1 MKTCLISTKYI
12 GFLLM
17 SGLLTTAFPYFSA
30 SGNTARFLFPEPTQ
44 VNVDL
49 PALNLTETIISAVQ
63 SELDK
68 ARNEGKVVFLVVTG
82 AVAADNE
89 KAIAVA
95 VQANKLKNNSA
106 VIKMNRDDQA
116 NKDLV
121 SKFGIAGVAP
131 PLILVISPG
140 GVAVGGYQ
148 LDNATAENL
157 LKLLPS
163 PKKDEVL
170 VAINNKMPVFVIV
183 SKKSF
188 TDQVKSLESCKSAL
202 TQMGNNA
209 KIVQMDLD
217 DSKEMEFIN
226 QLGVNTVSATTATV
240 VINTAGQITGTYYG
254 PADATILANSA
265 KKVMSG
271 CCPGSSKKSCGK

>member
-1 MKTCLISTKYI
+1 
-12 GFLLM
+12 
-17 SGLLTTAFPYFSA
+17 
-30 SGNTARFLFPEPTQ
+30 
-44 VNVDL
+44 
-49 PALNLTETIISAVQ
+49 
-63 SELDK
+63 
-68 ARNEGKVVFLVVTG
+68 
-82 AVAADNE
+82 
-89 KAIAVA
+89 
-95 VQANKLKNNSA
+95 
-106 VIKMNRDDQA
+106 MNRDDEA
-116 NKDLV
+116 NKELV

-170 VAINNKMPVFVIV
+170 VAINNKMPVFVVV

-188 TDQVKSLESCKSAL
+188 TDQVKSLESCKYAL

-240 VINTAGQITGTYYG
+240 VINTVGQITGTYYG

-265 KKVMSG
+265 KKVMAG
-271 CCPGSSKKSCGK
+271 CCPGGSKKGCGK

>member
-1 MKTCLISTKYI
+1 VSVDITVLNPAEPII
-12 GFLLM
+12 
-17 SGLLTTAFPYFSA
+17 TT
-30 SGNTARFLFPEPTQ
+30 
-44 VNVDL
+44 
-49 PALNLTETIISAVQ
+49 VQ

-82 AVAADNE
+82 TVVADNE
-89 KAIAVA
+89 KALAIA
-95 VQANKLKNNSA
+95 VQANKLKSNST
-106 VIKMNRDDQA
+106 VIKMGRDDEA
-116 NKDLV
+116 NKELV
-121 SKFGIAGVAP
+121 TKFGIAGVAP

-148 LDNATAENL
+148 LDKATAENL

-170 VAINNKMPVFVIV
+170 IAINNKMPVFVVV

-202 TQMGNNA
+202 TQMGNKV
-209 KIVQMDLD
+209 KIVQIDFD
-217 DSKEMEFIN
+217 DSKETDFIK
-226 QLGVNTVSATTATV
+226 QLGVNTSSATTATV
-240 VINTAGQITGTYYG
+240 VINTSGQITETYYG

-265 KKVMSG
+265 KKVIKS
-271 CCPGSSKKSCGK
+271 CCPGGSKSGCGK